1 MNITILKTF
10 LAIVKTGSLVRASEQ
25 LNVTQSTV
33 TARLQALEADL
44 GQTLVVRQ
52 KNGASLTSAGI
63 RLRRYAEVM
72 TQLWAQARQ
81 EAALPSGISGVCN
94 IGCEISLWPG
104 RGRHLFDH
112 IHETMPSAALSAWHG
127 DDEIISDWL
136 ANGLVDVAVMHNV
149 PPTLANGRIH
159 ALPDDLLVL
168 MADKPGVP
176 MRHHPGYIYVEAGPE
191 FERQHTESYADADT
205 AKLSFS
211 NAEWALSYLLKNG
224 GSAYLPHR
232 MIEDLVATNRLYPVE
247 NAPTFQRHAYLVVMD
262 SAAPFAEVINSLL
275 EEWNH

>member
-1 MNITILKTF
+1 MNITTLQTF

-33 TARLQALEADL
+33 TARLQALEAEL
-44 GQTLVVRQ
+44 GQSLVVRQ
-52 KNGASLTSAGI
+52 KNGATLTAAGI

-104 RGRHLFDH
+104 RGRNLFDH
-112 IHETMPSAALSAWHG
+112 IRTTLPSAALSAWHG
-127 DDEIISDWL
+127 DGEIISEWL
-136 ANGLVDVAVMHNV
+136 NNGLVDVAITHTL
-149 PPTLANGRIH
+149 PTPQADGSIH
-159 ALPDDLLVL
+159 ALPDDELILV
-168 MADKPGVP
+168 ADKPGVP
-176 MRHHPGYIYVEAGPE
+176 MRHHSGYIYVESGPE

-211 NAEWALSYLLKNG
+211 NAEWALSYLLQNG
-224 GSAYLPHR
+224 GSAYLPLR
-232 MIEDLVATNRLYPVE
+232 MVEDRLATTELYPIAG
-247 NAPTFQRHAYLVVMD
+247 APTFKRHVYLVVMD
-262 SAAPFAEVINSLL
+262 SAAPFTEAILSLL
-275 EEWNH
+275 DEWGL